1 MLRWLLSLLLV
12 ALWFADARAQVEAR
26 SDNFR
31 LVSEAPIDATPI
43 LSDLE
48 VFRAA
53 VMTDLGLDPALR
65 APLTLTLTEDLEMF
79 RDITPGGITAG
90 IYLQSA
96 AGADIVVGYSDTP
109 GHLLERALEPAWLR
123 LVLRHEV
130 VHHIMEAHYPRK
142 VPIWLGEGL
151 AEYYATFDADADG
164 LAVFGRALPEQGDL
178 SALESWLPMRTV
190 IESMGRYPDYGAAG
204 SQSLYAS
211 QRLYYGQASALARFV
226 MNQPEGLARVEA
238 FVEGLSEGR
247 DSEDSFE
254 SAFGLRFAALEARM
268 RAGLSEDD
276 ALRVRALDPP
286 TARSTT
292 VLRLDPRTRDINRQR
307 LLLSYGHKTERV
319 AQAIA
324 RRDAALPGDPQ
335 ALHLAR
341 ALNAWRRGDWDQ
353 SDTYAAR
360 VLARTPGEPRALKL
374 RAKTAY
380 GRVSQDQTNE
390 ALWADAEAAA
400 LAALRAAPD
409 DARLHLFRVAVSL
422 PESDRLPVAALAS
435 LDWLQGRDVRLR
447 LPHEA
452 MMMIPA
458 LIYEGRFDRADAVLD
473 NAARWTEDPADL
485 FVIERLRDNVR
496 AERARRAALG
506 R

>member
-1 MLRWLLSLLLV
+1 MLRWLLSLLFTAFWL
-12 ALWFADARAQVEAR
+12 APAHAQSEAT

-31 LVSEAPIDATPI
+31 LVSEAPVDATGI

-53 VMTDLGLDPALR
+53 VMADLGLDPAME
-65 APLTLTLTEDLEMF
+65 APLTLTLTGDLQLF

-96 AGADIVVGYSDTP
+96 AGADIVVGYSDEP

-164 LAVFGRALPEQGDL
+164 LAVFGRALPEQEDL
-178 SALESWLPMRTV
+178 SALEAWLPMRTV
-190 IESMGRYPDYGAAG
+190 IESMDRYPDYGG
-204 SQSLYAS
+204 ERSLYAA

-226 MNQPEGLARVEA
+226 MNQPEGLARIDR
-238 FVEGLSEGR
+238 FVDSLGEGR

-254 SAFGLRFAALEARM
+254 SAFGLRFATLEARM
-268 RAGLSEDD
+268 RAGLSEQD
-276 ALRVRALDPP
+276 ALRVRTLGEQPQRRIAVVPLE
-286 TARSTT
+286 
-292 VLRLDPRTRDINRQR
+292 PRARDINRQR
-307 LLLSYGHKTERV
+307 LLLSYGHKTDRV

-341 ALNAWRRGDWDQ
+341 ALNRWRRGDWDG
-353 SDTYAAR
+353 SDAMSAR
-360 VLARTPGEPRALKL
+360 VLARDPDNAQALKI
-374 RAKTAY
+374 RVKTAY

-390 ALWADAEAAA
+390 ALWTQAEAAA
-400 LAALRAAPD
+400 LEALAVAPD
-409 DARLHLFRVAVSL
+409 DAQLHLFRVAVSL
-422 PESDRLPVAALAS
+422 PESDRLPVAALDS
-435 LDWLQGRDVRLR
+435 LDWLHEREVRLR

-458 LIYEGRFDRADAVLD
+458 LIYEGELDRADRVLA
-473 NAARWTEDPADL
+473 NAARWTRDPADL
-485 FVIERLRDNVR
+485 FVIQRLSANVE
-496 AERARRAALG
+496 AERG